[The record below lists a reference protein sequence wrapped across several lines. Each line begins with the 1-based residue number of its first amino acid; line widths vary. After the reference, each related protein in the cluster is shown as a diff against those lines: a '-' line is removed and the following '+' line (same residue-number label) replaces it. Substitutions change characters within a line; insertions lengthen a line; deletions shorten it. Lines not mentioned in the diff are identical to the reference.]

1 MLLLLFSTLVLLALS
16 GFVAFLVSY
25 SLWRRKFYLTL
36 PGSKPCFYNVL
47 GDFVKFSPLDRSS
60 FNESIDYK
68 FFKFLI
74 TESETYKKYPLFCV
88 WAAYMPFVILTKS
101 QAVKDLLKSN
111 KHLDKSWIYRFFE
124 PVCGTGLF
132 TSDTAKW
139 KSRRKLIMPC
149 FNNDALKDFLVIF
162 NKHSER
168 LVDYLQ
174 ADTKKDFTL
183 IKNVLVLST
192 LDVICET
199 VFGVSV
205 NALDNSESQ
214 FNKAVRGIA
223 NTSMNR
229 IYKVWQWPD
238 FLFNHTSAGKSW
250 EKDLKVF
257 KDFTRRI
264 IQDKK
269 VKYQN
274 GVEDRDTRMALL
286 DHLVRLHVDTGQLN
300 EDDIEEEINTF
311 AVAGHDTAAIGI
323 SWCVYMIGLHPEIQA
338 KIHEELDRIFE
349 NDPERHATMDDINDM
364 HYLESVLKESNR
376 LYPPAPIFARQV
388 HEDAKIAG
396 YTIPKG
402 TSCMILAYTLHR
414 DEEVYPDP
422 EKFDPERFSAE
433 NAAKIPEGAYAPF
446 ALGPRNCIGQWYAM
460 LELKAMLS
468 HILRHYTIESL
479 DPRESIVPI
488 ISITLHPSS
497 PFRVRFRPRPARA
510 NP

>member
-1 MLLLLFSTLVLLALS
+1 MLLLLLSTLVLLAVS

-25 SLWRRKFYLTL
+25 SLWRRKVYLTL
-36 PGSKPCFYNVL
+36 PGSKPRFYNVL

-60 FNESIDYK
+60 FNESMDY
-68 FFKFLI
+68 
-74 TESETYKKYPLFCV
+74 T
-88 WAAYMPFVILTKS
+88 
-101 QAVKDLLKSN
+101 SN
-111 KHLDKSWIYRFFE
+111 CTTFDATSKRNELDFYIWFFE

-214 FNKAVRGIA
+214 FNKAVRGMNVTLLIHIA
-223 NTSMNR
+223 IRMQRLYIENKKNIKGNTEAYLNFVTYGLSINRIAHTSMNR

-269 VKYQN
+269 AKYQN
-274 GVEDRDTRMALL
+274 GVEDIGTRMALL

-300 EDDIEEEINTF
+300 EDDIEEEVNTF

-364 HYLESVLKESNR
+364 HYLESVLKN
-376 LYPPAPIFARQV
+376 PTGCTP
-388 HEDAKIAG
+388 
-396 YTIPKG
+396 
-402 TSCMILAYTLHR
+402 
-414 DEEVYPDP
+414 
-422 EKFDPERFSAE
+422 
-433 NAAKIPEGAYAPF
+433 
-446 ALGPRNCIGQWYAM
+446 
-460 LELKAMLS
+460 
-468 HILRHYTIESL
+468 
-479 DPRESIVPI
+479 
-488 ISITLHPSS
+488 LHPYLQDKCMKM
-497 PFRVRFRPRPARA
+497 PR
-510 NP
+510 